1 MELSNVQN
9 VLQYY
14 IENSRLIR
22 KNVIVN
28 QDMLKKVKSVK
39 LIVKPVNSE
48 KVIISVALVQL
59 NVKNVNKPLIHVQP
73 VMKLISEKA
82 QLLLELVNV
91 KMVISMMDLNQLPV
105 LNVQKTVKL
114 VTVKVHVLLVIQT
127 LNSRL
132 NQ

>member
-1 MELSNVQN
+1 MELSNVPN

>member
-39 LIVKPVNSE
+39 LIVKPVNLE
-48 KVIISVALVQL
+48 KMIINVALVQL

>member
-1 MELSNVQN
+1 MRTFIRDFRIVTASTL
-9 VLQYY
+9 LL
-14 IENSRLIR
+14 IE
-22 KNVIVN
+22 K
-28 QDMLKKVKSVK
+28 M
-39 LIVKPVNSE
+39 
-48 KVIISVALVQL
+48 IINVALVQL

-73 VMKLISEKA
+73 VMKIISEKV

-105 LNVQKTVKL
+105 LSVQKTVKP
-114 VTVKVHVLLVIQT
+114 VTDKVLVLLVIQT